1 MLRDLSAMENYA
13 IGATD
18 GVIGRVK
25 DFYFDDEA
33 WVVRYLVVETGPWL
47 AHRKVLISPLSLG
60 VTGSERVFP
69 ARLTQQQVKNSP
81 DIDTDKPVSRQH
93 ELDFI
98 GYYGYPAYWGGA
110 SLWGSELSPQLLARD
125 GGVHTIPLPDQQNDP
140 RLRSVNAVMSYRVQ
154 ASDGSIGKLA
164 GLLVDE
170 STWAI
175 RFLVVNTG
183 HWWHGYEVLIAPEW
197 IEDINW
203 VDATVT
209 VDLSR
214 DSVRAAPNYEDQSMP
229 WSAKAFR
236 TDDNQA
242 GTR

>member
-1 MLRDLSAMENYA
+1 
-13 IGATD
+13 
-18 GVIGRVK
+18 
-25 DFYFDDEA
+25 
-33 WVVRYLVVETGPWL
+33 
-47 AHRKVLISPLSLG
+47 
-60 VTGSERVFP
+60 
-69 ARLTQQQVKNSP
+69 
-81 DIDTDKPVSRQH
+81 
-93 ELDFI
+93 
-98 GYYGYPAYWGGA
+98 
-110 SLWGSELSPQLLARD
+110 
-125 GGVHTIPLPDQQNDP
+125 
-140 RLRSVNAVMSYRVQ
+140 VNAVMSYRVQ

>member
-33 WVVRYLVVETGPWL
+33 WVVRYLVVETGAWL
-47 AHRKVLISPLSLG
+47 SHRKVLISPLSLG

-69 ARLTQQQVKNSP
+69 ARLTQQQVRNSP
-81 DIDTDKPVSRQH
+81 NIDTDKPVLRQH

-110 SLWGSELSPQLLARD
+110 SLWGSELSPQLLGRD
-125 GGVHTIPLPDQQNDP
+125 GGVHTVPLPSQQDDP
-140 RLRSVNAVMSYRVQ
+140 RLRSVNAVMSYRVL
-154 ASDGSIGKLA
+154 ASDGSIGTLA
-164 GLLVDE
+164 GLLIDE

-203 VDATVT
+203 AEATVT

-214 DSVRAAPNYEDQSMP
+214 DSVRAAPNYDERGMP
-229 WSAKAFR
+229 WRASRIEENRAR
-236 TDDNQA
+236 T
-242 GTR
+242 R